1 MGART
6 AIPTKVMSK
15 LRQGTAGQKCRRT
28 DLNVLPPDW
37 RIRPWDPGAEW
48 WPS

>member
-15 LRQGTAGQKCRRT
+15 LRQGTAGQKCRRR
-28 DLNVLPPDW
+28 DLNPHAP
-37 RIRPWDPGAEW
+37 
-48 WPS
+48 